1 MRIVTDTNLVVS
13 AFVWG
18 GNPEI
23 ILMAAREARVTL
35 YTSPALIAELEDILS
50 RKKSAKAL
58 SRVGSTPAQLVSD
71 YLALAQLVRPVAVP
85 RVVPN
90 DIDDDQVIAA
100 AVTANADL
108 IVSGDGDLIG
118 MKQYQG
124 IPILTAARAV
134 ERINNIKQ

>member
-1 MRIVTDTNLVVS
+1 MVRCHRNS
-13 AFVWG
+13 C
-18 GNPEI
+18 
-23 ILMAAREARVTL
+23 
-35 YTSPALIAELEDILS
+35 
-50 RKKSAKAL
+50 
-58 SRVGSTPAQLVSD
+58 RVGSTPAQLVSD